1 MATDF
6 PKSWELLPIADC
18 MSAIIDYRGKSP
30 RKTSIGIPLITA
42 KIVKGGRILPAEEF
56 IAPQDYDSWMRRGMP
71 KSGDI
76 LLTTEAPLG
85 EVAQLG
91 EGRVALAQ
99 RLITLRGKAGTLD
112 NTFLKF
118 VLQCDFVQDQL
129 RARGTGT
136 TVHGIRQSELRKVA
150 LPIPP
155 FQEQRAIAHVL
166 GTLDEKIELNRR
178 MNETLEAMARAI
190 FKSWFVDFDPV
201 RAKAQG
207 QKPLG
212 MDAQTAALFPSSF
225 EDSPLGKIPKG
236 WVVRAIGD
244 VVNAVGGS
252 TPRTDQPLFWD
263 GSISF
268 ATPKDM
274 SQLRNPILLG
284 TERHITQLGTEQVSS
299 GVLPAG
305 TVLLSSRAPI
315 GYLAVAEV
323 PVVVNQGIIA
333 MICDKELPN
342 LYVLQWTRANL
353 DTIIANAN
361 GTTFLEISKSNFRP
375 IKTPVPPAPVLS
387 HFVNITQ
394 PLYRRMVNNLIET
407 NTLTTTRDALLPKL
421 ISGEIRIRDAQ
432 T

>member
-1 MATDF
+1 
-6 PKSWELLPIADC
+6 

-30 RKTSIGIPLITA
+30 RKTTLGIPLITA
-42 KIVKGGRILPAEEF
+42 KIVKNGRILPAEEF
-56 IAPQDYDSWMRRGMP
+56 IAPEEYDSWMRRGIP
-71 KSGDI
+71 EAGDI

-99 RLITLRGKAGTLD
+99 RLITLRGKAGILN

-118 VLQCDFVQDQL
+118 ALQCDFVQDQL

-136 TVHGIRQSELRKVA
+136 TVHGIRQSELRKVE

-155 FQEQRAIAHVL
+155 FEEQTAIAQVL

-178 MNETLEAMARAI
+178 TNETLEAMARAI

-201 RAKAQG
+201 RAKASGSQ
-207 QKPLG
+207 PLG
-212 MDAQTAALFPSSF
+212 IDAETAALFPSSF
-225 EDSPLGKIPKG
+225 EDSPLGKIPRG
-236 WVVRAIGD
+236 WAVRRIGD

-252 TPRTDQPLFWD
+252 TPRTDQSAFWD
-263 GSISF
+263 GSINF

-274 SQLRNPILLG
+274 SQLRTPVLLE
-284 TERHITQLGTEQVSS
+284 TERHITQSGAEQVSS
-299 GVLPAG
+299 GVLPPG

-315 GYLAVAEV
+315 GYLAMTEV

-342 LYVLQWTRANL
+342 LYVLQWIKENL

-375 IKTPVPPAPVLS
+375 IKALAPPAPVLS
-387 HFVNITQ
+387 HFVNIAR
-394 PLYRRMVNNLIET
+394 PLHRRMVNNLIEA
-407 NTLTTTRDALLPKL
+407 NTLTTIRDALLPKL
-421 ISGEIRIRDAQ
+421 ISGEIRIKNHEKTVGERV
-432 T
+432 